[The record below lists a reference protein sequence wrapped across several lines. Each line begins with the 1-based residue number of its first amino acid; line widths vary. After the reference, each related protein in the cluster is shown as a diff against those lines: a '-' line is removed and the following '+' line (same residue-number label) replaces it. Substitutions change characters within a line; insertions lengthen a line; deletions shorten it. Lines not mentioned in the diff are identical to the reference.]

1 MLNFIVAK
9 LKLVYTTF
17 QLLQLAI
24 RKRGSSEL
32 GTRVTIISS
41 RSTDLAKLKSET
53 SYELFELFVT
63 EYNYFSNQIKTFT
76 VSSMFTCTYMTS
88 QVMFS
93 VSTTLDTFMITS
105 AGQEDKEESSLQVDV
120 TKLSM

>member
-24 RKRGSSEL
+24 WKRGSSEL

-63 EYNYFSNQIKTFT
+63 EYNYFSKQIKTFT

>member
-24 RKRGSSEL
+24 WKRGSSKL

-63 EYNYFSNQIKTFT
+63 EYNYFSKQIKTFT

>member
-63 EYNYFSNQIKTFT
+63 EYNYFSKQIKTFT